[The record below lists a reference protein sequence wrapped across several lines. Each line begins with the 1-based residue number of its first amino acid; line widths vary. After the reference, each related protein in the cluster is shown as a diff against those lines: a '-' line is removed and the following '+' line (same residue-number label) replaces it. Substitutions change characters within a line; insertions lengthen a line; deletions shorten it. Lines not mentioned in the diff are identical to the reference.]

1 MDTIV
6 NKVAQSGLIT
16 LDLEQFMP
24 SERIVD
30 FDIKPLLFM
39 ELIVREK
46 DFRESL
52 DKIDFADYTGA
63 HLAVHCSA
71 DAIIPEWAWM
81 LIVAKADPFV
91 KQIHFN
97 TAEQVR
103 AQLYELNLTNH
114 NWSKYQNRKVMVKG
128 CGDNP
133 IPSVAY
139 IKATTYLMKHADR
152 IMYGEACSF
161 VPVWRKQTQKAP

>member
-6 NKVAQSGLIT
+6 NKVAQSGLMT
-16 LDLEQFMP
+16 LDLEQFKP

-30 FDIKPLLFM
+30 FDIKPFLFM
-39 ELIVREK
+39 ELILREK

-52 DKIDFADYTGA
+52 DQVNFEDFAGV

-81 LIVAKADPFV
+81 LIVAKADPYV
-91 KQIHFN
+91 KQLHFS
-97 TAEQVR
+97 TADQVR
-103 AQLYELNLTNH
+103 TRLYEINLSTH
-114 NWSKYQNRKVMVKG
+114 DWSMYTGRKVMVKG

-139 IKATTYLMKHADR
+139 IKATENLMKYADR

-161 VPVWRKQTQKAP
+161 VPVWRKQKAQ

>member
-6 NKVAQSGLIT
+6 NKVAQSGLMT

-30 FDIKPLLFM
+30 FDIKPFLFM

-52 DKIDFADYTGA
+52 DQVNFEDFAGVN
-63 HLAVHCSA
+63 LAVYCSA

-81 LIVAKADPFV
+81 LIVAKADPYV
-91 KQIHFN
+91 KQIHFS
-97 TAEQVR
+97 TADQVR
-103 AQLYELNLTNH
+103 TRLYEFNLSMH
-114 NWSKYQNRKVMVKG
+114 DWSVYTGRKVMVKG

-139 IKATTYLMKHADR
+139 IKATENLMKYADR

-161 VPVWRKQTQKAP
+161 VPVWRKQKAQ